1 MPYRRL
7 PKTDASRLKAL
18 KTLLDNDSLYTVNGR
33 FIDWKTMNAVQP
45 AYNQLKTAVDQYAL
59 QLQVQTRRAPYVE
72 KPQRKAMMYVGH
84 FIQVLLMAVERGEIR
99 KTQLKLYGLEET
111 ATALPANLKS
121 VEGLLD
127 WGPKIIEGEK
137 KRLLQGGR
145 AIYNPTIGMV
155 STHFHILNDAY
166 QKQLR
171 YKKKTQMALEKVQEL
186 RPKVDE
192 IILELWNQIEAHF
205 QNEPPE
211 VRFEQCRKCG
221 VIYYYRR
228 NEEHLY

>member
-18 KTLLDNDSLYTVNGR
+18 KTLLDNDSLYTVNSR
-33 FIDWKTMNAVQP
+33 FIDWKTMNAAQP
-45 AYNQLKTAVDQYAL
+45 AYNQLKTAVNQYAL

-72 KPQRKAMMYVGH
+72 KPQCQAMMYVGH

-137 KRLLQGGR
+137 KRLSQGGR

-155 STHFHILNDAY
+155 STHFDIFNEAY
-166 QKQLR
+166 EQQLR
-171 YKKKTQMALEKVQEL
+171 LKQQTQMALEKVQEL

>member
-1 MPYRRL
+1 M
-7 PKTDASRLKAL
+7 
-18 KTLLDNDSLYTVNGR
+18 LDNDSLYTVNGR

-137 KRLLQGGR
+137 KRLSQGGR

-155 STHFHILNDAY
+155 STHFDIFNEVY
-166 QKQLR
+166 EQQLR
-171 YKKKTQMALEKVQEL
+171 LKQQTQMALEKVQEL

>member
-18 KTLLDNDSLYTVNGR
+18 KTLLDKDSLYTVNGR

-137 KRLLQGGR
+137 KRLSQGGR

-155 STHFHILNDAY
+155 STHFDIFNEVY
-166 QKQLR
+166 EQQLR
-171 YKKKTQMALEKVQEL
+171 LKQQTQMALEKVQEL

>member
-1 MPYRRL
+1 M
-7 PKTDASRLKAL
+7 
-18 KTLLDNDSLYTVNGR
+18 
-33 FIDWKTMNAVQP
+33 
-45 AYNQLKTAVDQYAL
+45 
-59 QLQVQTRRAPYVE
+59 QVQTRRAPYVE

-155 STHFHILNDAY
+155 STHFDIFNEAY
-166 QKQLR
+166 EQQLR
-171 YKKKTQMALEKVQEL
+171 LKQQTQMALEKVQEL

>member
-18 KTLLDNDSLYTVNGR
+18 KTLLDSDSLYTVNGR
-33 FIDWKTMNAVQP
+33 FIDWKTMNAAQP
-45 AYNQLKTAVDQYAL
+45 AYNQLKTAVNQYAL

-72 KPQRKAMMYVGH
+72 KPQRQAMMYVGH

-111 ATALPANLKS
+111 ATSLPANLKS

-137 KRLLQGGR
+137 KRLSQGGR

-155 STHFHILNDAY
+155 STHFDIFNEAY
-166 QKQLR
+166 EQQLR
-171 YKKKTQMALEKVQEL
+171 LKQQTQMALEKVQEL

>member
-18 KTLLDNDSLYTVNGR
+18 KTLLDNDSLSTVNGR
-33 FIDWKTMNAVQP
+33 FIDWKTMNAAQP

-137 KRLLQGGR
+137 KRLSQGGR
-145 AIYNPTIGMV
+145 AIYSPTIGMV
-155 STHFHILNDAY
+155 STHFDIFNESY
-166 QKQLR
+166 EQQLR
-171 YKKKTQMALEKVQEL
+171 LKQQTQMALEKVQEL

>member
-84 FIQVLLMAVERGEIR
+84 FIQVLLMAVERGE
-99 KTQLKLYGLEET
+99 
-111 ATALPANLKS
+111 
-121 VEGLLD
+121 
-127 WGPKIIEGEK
+127 GEK
-137 KRLLQGGR
+137 KRLSQGGR

-155 STHFHILNDAY
+155 STHFDIFNEAY
-166 QKQLR
+166 EQQLR
-171 YKKKTQMALEKVQEL
+171 LKQQTQMALEKVQEL

>member
-18 KTLLDNDSLYTVNGR
+18 KILLDNDSLYTVNGR
-33 FIDWKTMNAVQP
+33 FIDWKTMNAAQP

-137 KRLLQGGR
+137 KRLSQGGR

-155 STHFHILNDAY
+155 STHFDIFNESY
-166 QKQLR
+166 EQQLR
-171 YKKKTQMALEKVQEL
+171 LKQQTQMALEKVQEL

>member
-18 KTLLDNDSLYTVNGR
+18 KTLLDSDSLYTVNGR
-33 FIDWKTMNAVQP
+33 FIDWKTMNAAQP
-45 AYNQLKTAVDQYAL
+45 AYNQLKTAVNQYAL

-72 KPQRKAMMYVGH
+72 KPQCKAMMYVGH

-137 KRLLQGGR
+137 KRLSQGGR

-155 STHFHILNDAY
+155 STHFDI
-166 QKQLR
+166 
-171 YKKKTQMALEKVQEL
+171 
-186 RPKVDE
+186 
-192 IILELWNQIEAHF
+192 
-205 QNEPPE
+205 
-211 VRFEQCRKCG
+211 
-221 VIYYYRR
+221 
-228 NEEHLY
+228 